1 LAVWA
6 AAGDASAAARA
17 VARAVVKRNIFM
29 DVVSFLASPALGK
42 CDFCVDLAKH
52 KFVN

>member
-17 VARAVVKRNIFM
+17 VLKRNIFM

-42 CDFCVDLAKH
+42 CDYCVALAMH